1 MPKTVSNK
9 IFCPLL
15 NKEIEEGYCWEL
27 CNIATNDVLL
37 EGDTVTDWDAA
48 QILHGVYNLNGVGTS
63 CFLDR

>member
-37 EGDTVTDWDAA
+37 EGDTVTDWEAA
-48 QILHGVYNLNGVGTS
+48 QKTCDKCGRFNE
-63 CFLDR
+63 DD